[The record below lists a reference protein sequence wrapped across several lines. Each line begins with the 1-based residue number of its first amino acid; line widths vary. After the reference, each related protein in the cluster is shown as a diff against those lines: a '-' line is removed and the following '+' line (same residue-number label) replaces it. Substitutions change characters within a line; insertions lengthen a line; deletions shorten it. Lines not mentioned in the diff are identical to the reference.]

1 MRVGVIKEMK
11 DKEHR
16 VALTPAGT
24 TSCSRPVTRS
34 WSRPRQ
40 DLAPAFPMRNT
51 WQPGQPLSPETR
63 HGMLSWC

>member
-24 TSCSRPVTRS
+24 TALQQAVV
-34 WSRPRQ
+34 
-40 DLAPAFPMRNT
+40 PALPMRNT
-51 WQPGQPLSPETR
+51 WQPGQPWSL
-63 HGMLSWC
+63 